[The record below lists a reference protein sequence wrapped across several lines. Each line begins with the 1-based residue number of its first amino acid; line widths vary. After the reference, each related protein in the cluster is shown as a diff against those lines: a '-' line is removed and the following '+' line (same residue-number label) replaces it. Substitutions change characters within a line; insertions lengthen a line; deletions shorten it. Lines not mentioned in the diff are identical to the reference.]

1 MRPWTS
7 KWNFFCK
14 GPESKYLRL
23 CGLSSL
29 ACVRACVLS
38 RVQLFVTPQII
49 ACQAP
54 LSMGFSRQEY
64 QSGQLVPTLED
75 LPNPGI
81 EPVPPALAGGFFT
94 TEPSEKVTVSVATTQ
109 IPPVTCRLTQTTCN
123 KSMWL
128 CGSETWLTK
137 TGDGP
142 RARVRGPLPQTL
154 KHKV

>member
-1 MRPWTS
+1 MWAVISGMSACIHAQSCPT
-7 KWNFFCK
+7 
-14 GPESKYLRL
+14 L
-23 CGLSSL
+23 CDP
-29 ACVRACVLS
+29 
-38 RVQLFVTPQII
+38 TDYT
-49 ACQAP
+49 CQAP
-54 LSMGFSRQEY
+54 LSIGFYRQEY
-64 QSGQLVPTLED
+64 QSGLLLPTLED

-123 KSMWL
+123 KSVWL
-128 CGSETWLTK
+128 CASETWLTK